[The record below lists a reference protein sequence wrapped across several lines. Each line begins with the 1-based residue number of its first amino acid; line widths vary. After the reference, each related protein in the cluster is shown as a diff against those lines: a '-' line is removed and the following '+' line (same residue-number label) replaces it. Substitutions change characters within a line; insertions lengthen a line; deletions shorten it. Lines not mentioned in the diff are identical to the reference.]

1 MNDNIKVILDGRRI
15 RNKLRKAGVY
25 PMVGPRGSKGDK
37 GDLGP
42 QGEKED
48 AGAVARC
55 NKSSIYIFKW

>member
-37 GDLGP
+37 GDIGP

-48 AGAVARC
+48 AGPMARC

>member
-37 GDLGP
+37 GDIGP
-42 QGEKED
+42 Q
-48 AGAVARC
+48 
-55 NKSSIYIFKW
+55 